1 MGIEARGEE
10 MWTGVRGADGSD
22 GRDGMSGDAMIV
34 DPTES
39 GMMTFYDYVWSG
51 WSKVLFSCV

>member
-1 MGIEARGEE
+1 